1 MQLYEPIEPKR
12 NYYQLG
18 CFIFLFIIIGY
29 LLFRFVYARK
39 NEWFP
44 SRTINSIKDSI
55 KQSQP
60 DIHNNDIFFSDVE
73 MSTLLFLINQI
84 EINGYSTI
92 DDLHNKLGVSNKSIE
107 IQKKIRN
114 EFIIN
119 INAKYKE
126 IFKSDDVLIY
136 REKDEN
142 DKRSFKYIITKEN
155 SQLIKELNN
164 GSIL

>member
-1 MQLYEPIEPKR
+1 MFQI
-12 NYYQLG
+12 N
-18 CFIFLFIIIGY
+18 
-29 LLFRFVYARK
+29 LLR
-39 NEWFP
+39 
-44 SRTINSIKDSI
+44 IK
-55 KQSQP
+55 
-60 DIHNNDIFFSDVE
+60 
-73 MSTLLFLINQI
+73 
-84 EINGYSTI
+84 
-92 DDLHNKLGVSNKSIE
+92 
-107 IQKKIRN
+107 KKVRN

-164 GSIL
+164 KSLS